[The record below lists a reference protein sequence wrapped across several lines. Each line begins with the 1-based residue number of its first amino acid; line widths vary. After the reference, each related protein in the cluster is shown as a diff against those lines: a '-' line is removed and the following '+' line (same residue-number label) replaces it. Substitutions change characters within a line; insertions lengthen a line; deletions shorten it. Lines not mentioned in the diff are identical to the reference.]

1 MKVDVAITLRTELDT
16 YAKQSFSIAFREV
29 EDFDAAMRMLKVA
42 IEDLP
47 DEIQRINEH
56 TIACIFDKKE
66 R

>member
-1 MKVDVAITLRTELDT
+1 MTVDVAVTLRTELDT

-29 EDFDAAMRMLKVA
+29 EDFDTAMRMLKCA

-47 DEIQRINEH
+47 DELQKINEH
-56 TIACIFDKKE
+56 TIACIFDKEE